1 MVIKKRTGV
10 FETNSSAMHSI
21 VVTDKDEY
29 YSDEEKERRCWIFDG
44 ILEIN
49 DSSDLEFGRCPFNVL
64 ATFYD
69 KLRYA
74 IPSFF
79 SKYNGTSYNEEDN
92 PVYKDPRWNELT
104 DILEKHFEEFETIE
118 LPANR
123 WCRNKKTGEYYMY
136 FGSIE
141 TDSTLLERFLKKE
154 NISLEEFL
162 TNRKYIIVI
171 DGDEYCV
178 FETLKEEI
186 GFNVLKE
193 FE

>member
-1 MVIKKRTGV
+1 
-10 FETNSSAMHSI
+10 
-21 VVTDKDEY
+21 
-29 YSDEEKERRCWIFDG
+29 
-44 ILEIN
+44 
-49 DSSDLEFGRCPFNVL
+49 
-64 ATFYD
+64 
-69 KLRYA
+69 
-74 IPSFF
+74 
-79 SKYNGTSYNEEDN
+79 
-92 PVYKDPRWNELT
+92 
-104 DILEKHFEEFETIE
+104 
-118 LPANR
+118 
-123 WCRNKKTGEYYMY
+123 MY